1 MIPFDGKFAQH
12 IALPLAVA
20 AYDSTQPPAGFVLN
34 QTAFEILANAQDNDF
49 KAQSARSDA
58 SHQRMMQ
65 SMLRQP
71 RQHQGATAGTA
82 VRSLQASAPNLH
94 FGWVCID
101 TQTVTVAIR
110 GTELIHEWFD
120 NFDFIPAPYGPVPG
134 RGTVHQGFQLV
145 YYSIRASLVALVR
158 KFAAGRKNLLL
169 TGHSLGGALC
179 ALAAVDLMNDA
190 ARDLSPV
197 VYTWAE
203 PRVGHDDFVIL
214 YDTHINVCYRI
225 VNVWDVVPHL
235 PPDIADY
242 EHEGEELV
250 IDSGFSF
257 DVVHNHVLATGYT
270 PGITKWNQQHP

>member
-1 MIPFDGKFAQH
+1 
-12 IALPLAVA
+12 V
-20 AYDSTQPPAGFVLN
+20 VN
-34 QTAFEILANAQDNDF
+34 QTAFEILADVQDNNF
-49 KAQSARSDA
+49 QLQSAQSSP

-71 RQHQGATAGTA
+71 AQHQPATNGVA
-82 VRSLQASAPNLH
+82 VRALAASSQNQH

-101 TQTVTVAIR
+101 PQTVTVAIR
-110 GTELIHEWFD
+110 GTQLVHEWFD

-134 RGTVHQGFQLV
+134 RGTVHQGFQLL
-145 YYSIRASLVALVR
+145 YYSIRANLVGLVR
-158 KFAAGRKNLLL
+158 QHAAGRKNLLI

-190 ARDLSPV
+190 AVNLSPT

-203 PRVGHDDFVIL
+203 PRVGHDDFVSF

-235 PPDIADY
+235 PPDIAEY
-242 EHEGEELV
+242 EHEGNELA

-257 DVVHNHVLATGYT
+257 DVVHNHVPATGYT

>member
-1 MIPFDGKFAQH
+1 
-12 IALPLAVA
+12 LPLAIA
-20 AYDSTQPPAGFVLN
+20 AYDSTQPPAGYVVN
-34 QTAFEILANAQDNDF
+34 QTAFEVLADEQDHDY
-49 KAQSARSDA
+49 QIHSTRSSA

-71 RQHQGATAGTA
+71 AEHQPATNGVA
-82 VRSLQASAPNLH
+82 VRALAAGPQNRH
-94 FGWVCID
+94 FGWLCID
-101 TQTVTVAIR
+101 PQTVKVAIR
-110 GTELIHEWFD
+110 GTQLVHEWFD

-145 YYSIRASLVALVR
+145 YYSIRASLVGLVR
-158 KFAAGRKNLLL
+158 QHAAGRNNLLL

-190 ARDLSPV
+190 AKDLSPV

-203 PRVGHDDFVIL
+203 PRVGHDDFVTF

-242 EHEGEELV
+242 EHEGNELD